1 MPEISARARHSC
13 ARHRLRRLCQP
24 PECCRASVPDA
35 NHSRPTFQSGAVGMQ
50 ATWTSRLEAERA
62 GANESNALQFISALR
77 RYAIGERVGVKIGV
91 ITQTVPG
98 TILFV
103 RLRDA
108 VFFTRGKV
116 IPRIV
121 PGDGEERPVGA
132 LQMLHQYVAR
142 SRVVCRAW

>member
-1 MPEISARARHSC
+1 
-13 ARHRLRRLCQP
+13 
-24 PECCRASVPDA
+24 
-35 NHSRPTFQSGAVGMQ
+35 MQ

-98 TILFV
+98 TVFFV
-103 RLRDA
+103 RLLDA
-108 VFFTRGKV
+108 VFFARGKV

-132 LQMLHQYVAR
+132 L
-142 SRVVCRAW
+142 